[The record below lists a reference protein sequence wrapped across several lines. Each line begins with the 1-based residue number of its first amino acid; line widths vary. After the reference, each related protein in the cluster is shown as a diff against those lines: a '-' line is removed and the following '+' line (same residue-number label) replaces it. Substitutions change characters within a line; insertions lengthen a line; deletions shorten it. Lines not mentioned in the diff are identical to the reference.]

1 MIVDVYVA
9 LVVMLFIILD
19 FVTGIIKAAIKSEL
33 SSTKMR
39 EGLMHKLSFI
49 LALLLGWLCEWSM
62 PILGLPD
69 VFGAVYIAVGVYI
82 AFTEI
87 VSILENL
94 GDINPELKTNKFLS
108 LFGENE
114 DENKTIFKWDDYDGR

>member
-1 MIVDVYVA
+1 MQIELYVA

-19 FVTGIIKAAIKSEL
+19 FVTGIIAAAIKSEL

-49 LALLLGWLCEWSM
+49 IALLLGWLCEWSM
-62 PILGLPD
+62 PILGLPG
-69 VFGAVYIAVGVYI
+69 VFGAVYMGVGVYI
-82 AFTEI
+82 SCTEI

-94 GDINPELKTNKFLS
+94 GDINPELKTTKFLA
-108 LFGENE
+108 LFGENTP
-114 DENKTIFKWDDYDGR
+114 ENKGD

>member
-1 MIVDVYVA
+1 MQIELYAA

-19 FVTGIIKAAIKSEL
+19 FVSGIIKSLVKSEL

-39 EGLMHKLSFI
+39 EGLMHKLSFV

-69 VFGAVYIAVGVYI
+69 VFGAVYMGVAVYI
-82 AFTEI
+82 SCTEI

-94 GDINPELKTNKFLS
+94 GEINPELKTSKFLS
-108 LFGENE
+108 LFGENKE
-114 DENKTIFKWDDYDGR
+114 D

>member
-1 MIVDVYVA
+1 MQVELYAA

-19 FVTGIIKAAIKSEL
+19 FVSGIIKAAIKSEL

-69 VFGAVYIAVGVYI
+69 VFGAVYISC
-82 AFTEI
+82 TEI

-94 GDINPELKTNKFLS
+94 GEINPELKTSKFLS
-108 LFGENE
+108 LFGENTT
-114 DENKTIFKWDDYDGR
+114 DNKEG

>member
-1 MIVDVYVA
+1 MQIDLYVA

-19 FVTGIIKAAIKSEL
+19 FVTGIIKAATKSEL

-69 VFGAVYIAVGVYI
+69 VCGTVYMGVGVYI
-82 AFTEI
+82 SCTEI

-94 GDINPELKTNKFLS
+94 GDINPELKTGKFLS
-108 LFGENE
+108 LFGENVE
-114 DENKTIFKWDDYDGR
+114 SNKEGE

>member
-19 FVTGIIKAAIKSEL
+19 FVSGMIKAAIKSEL

-39 EGLMHKLSFI
+39 EGLMNKLSFI

-82 AFTEI
+82 TFTEI

-108 LFGENE
+108 LFGENDTTKE
-114 DENKTIFKWDDYDGR
+114 D

>member
-1 MIVDVYVA
+1 MQIELYVT

-39 EGLMHKLSFI
+39 EGLMHKISFI
-49 LALLLGWLCEWSM
+49 LALILGWLCEWSM

-69 VFGAVYIAVGVYI
+69 VFEAVYMGVGVYI
-82 AFTEI
+82 SCTEI

-94 GDINPELKTNKFLS
+94 GEINPELKTSKFLS

-114 DENKTIFKWDDYDGR
+114 EANKEE

>member
-1 MIVDVYVA
+1 MQIELYAA
-9 LVVMLFIILD
+9 LIVMLFIILD
-19 FVTGIIKAAIKSEL
+19 FVSGIIKAAIKSEL

-69 VFGAVYIAVGVYI
+69 VFSAVYMAVAVYISC
-82 AFTEI
+82 TEI

-94 GDINPELKTNKFLS
+94 GEINPKLKTSKFLS
-108 LFGENE
+108 LFGENTT
-114 DENKTIFKWDDYDGR
+114 DNKEE

>member
-1 MIVDVYVA
+1 MVIELYVA
-9 LVVMLFIILD
+9 MIVMLFIILD

-49 LALLLGWLCEWSM
+49 LALLLGWLWEWSM

-69 VFGAVYIAVGVYI
+69 VFGAGYMGVGVYI
-82 AFTEI
+82 SCTEI

-94 GDINPELKTNKFLS
+94 GDINPELKTSKFLS
-108 LFGENE
+108 LFGENTT
-114 DENKTIFKWDDYDGR
+114 DNKEE

>member
-1 MIVDVYVA
+1 MQIDLYVA
-9 LVVMLFIILD
+9 LAVMLFIILD
-19 FVTGIIKAAIKSEL
+19 FVTGIIKTALKSEL

-49 LALLLGWLCEWSM
+49 LALLLGWLCEWAT

-69 VFGAVYIAVGVYI
+69 VFGAVYMAVGVYI
-82 AFTEI
+82 TCTEI

-94 GDINPELKTNKFLS
+94 GDINPELKTSKFLS
-108 LFGENE
+108 LFGGNTT
-114 DENKTIFKWDDYDGR
+114 DNKEQ

>member
-1 MIVDVYVA
+1 MQVELYVA

-49 LALLLGWLCEWSM
+49 LALILGWLCEWSM

-69 VFGAVYIAVGVYI
+69 AFGAVYIGVGVYI
-82 AFTEI
+82 SCTEI

-94 GDINPELKTNKFLS
+94 GEINPELKTSKFLS

-114 DENKTIFKWDDYDGR
+114 SEADTTKEG

>member
-1 MIVDVYVA
+1 MQIEIYVA

-19 FVTGIIKAAIKSEL
+19 FVTGIIKAVIKSEL

-39 EGLMHKLSFI
+39 EGLINKLSFI
-49 LALLLGWLCEWSM
+49 LALILGWLCEWSM

-69 VFGAVYIAVGVYI
+69 VFGAVYMGVGVYI
-82 AFTEI
+82 SCTEI

-94 GDINPELKTNKFLS
+94 GEINPELKTSKFLS
-108 LFGENE
+108 LFGENNE
-114 DENKTIFKWDDYDGR
+114 SSNEE

>member
-1 MIVDVYVA
+1 MQVELYAA

-19 FVTGIIKAAIKSEL
+19 FVSGIIKAAIKSEL

-69 VFGAVYIAVGVYI
+69 VFGAVYMAVAVYI
-82 AFTEI
+82 SCTEI

-94 GDINPELKTNKFLS
+94 GEINPELKQVNSCRYLVRMRPTIRMNK
-108 LFGENE
+108 NE
-114 DENKTIFKWDDYDGR
+114 CKYYRN